1 MDKKYDTSSPKK
13 KLAYHLF
20 DKSKARLP
28 SETYPIV
35 FRQAADTWRSGH
47 ESPMSARTIPV
58 NAAVENRLMC
68 SSKCSWNH
76 NEQRAEK
83 LWNI

>member
-1 MDKKYDTSSPKK
+1 MVPYLSRIEGPPPKK

-68 SSKCSWNH
+68 SSKCS
-76 NEQRAEK
+76 
-83 LWNI
+83 